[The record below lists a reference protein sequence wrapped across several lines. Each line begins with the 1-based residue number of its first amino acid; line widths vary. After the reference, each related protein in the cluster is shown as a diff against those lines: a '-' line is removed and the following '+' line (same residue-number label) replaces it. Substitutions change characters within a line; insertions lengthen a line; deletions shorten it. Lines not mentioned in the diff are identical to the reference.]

1 MVFILTSI
9 ITISLFTNLIKLKLA
24 VVSCYFKLNLT
35 LLRFSLHYFNS
46 IQSFVIIHIAIIKLI
61 IATDW
66 VFNFRLKNSD
76 DLIKVLQINNSKLL
90 LVLLVYS
97 FIEVKIS
104 KLHILYLVLL
114 FISLDHFNTPN
125 PNSSLIIFT
134 KLLILLAITH

>member
-1 MVFILTSI
+1 VVFILTSI